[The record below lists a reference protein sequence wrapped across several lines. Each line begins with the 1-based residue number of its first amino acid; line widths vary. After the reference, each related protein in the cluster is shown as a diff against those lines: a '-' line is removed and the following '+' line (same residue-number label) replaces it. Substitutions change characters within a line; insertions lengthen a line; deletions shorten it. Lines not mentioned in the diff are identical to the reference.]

1 MATYRQVYIS
11 FWQDS
16 YILDLDPEG
25 KLLFIYLLTNTKT
38 TQCGIYELPMKVM
51 QFETGLDKNTIEQYL
66 QKFEADGKILYLK
79 ETSEVFMVNWLKYN
93 NIDSPK
99 VKACIRKEL
108 MQVKNK
114 SLLIAFLK
122 TAKQLGYSTEGLE
135 DLADTVSIGRNNSE
149 DTLSIEEKNSSDTLS
164 IGYGY
169 PICNSQ
175 IPYGE
180 EKEKEEEEEKE
191 KEKEINNISDEIL
204 STDETVDTQP
214 SQYTQLTQPTENI
227 PDTNDN
233 QNKLKPS
240 DVVEMY
246 NSICVSLPKVVTLSE
261 KRRRQIRA
269 LLKKIRDRTEIETVF
284 RKAEESDFLSGR
296 SGKWNGCNF
305 DWLINYNNFIK
316 VLEGTY
322 DNKKHEPDPF
332 DYYEAAKDSPYGW

>member
-66 QKFEADGKILYLK
+66 QKFEADGKILYSK

-122 TAKQLGYSTEGLE
+122 TAKQLGYSTEELE
-135 DLADTVSIGRNNSE
+135 DLADTVSIEYKHSE
-149 DTLSIEEKNSSDTLS
+149 DTLSIEEENLSDTLS

-180 EKEKEEEEEKE
+180 EKEKEKEKEEEVEEEKE
-191 KEKEINNISDEIL
+191 KERLPEQLNDDDNDDLNNPFRYYQQNIGPLLPDIVDLIEQYRKDLPDELITEAFRMAVRNNARNMRYAEKIML
-204 STDETVDTQP
+204 SWIDKGIKTLDDLKRHEAEWESKKAVNAGTP
-214 SQYTQLTQPTENI
+214 EKI
-227 PDTNDN
+227 P
-233 QNKLKPS
+233 
-240 DVVEMY
+240 
-246 NSICVSLPKVVTLSE
+246 
-261 KRRRQIRA
+261 
-269 LLKKIRDRTEIETVF
+269 KKSVKYKKF
-284 RKAEESDFLSGR
+284 DFS
-296 SGKWNGCNF
+296 
-305 DWLINYNNFIK
+305 
-316 VLEGTY
+316 V
-322 DNKKHEPDPF
+322 
-332 DYYEAAKDSPYGW
+332 

>member
-1 MATYRQVYIS
+1 MYTRVES
-11 FWQDS
+11 RFWQDEKMINVS
-16 YILDLDPEG
+16 CEARYLML
-25 KLLFIYLLTNTKT
+25 YLLTSPHRNVLGFYFLPEPYACFDLGW
-38 TQCGIYELPMKVM
+38 TQERFKERLGELLQNGLVKYD
-51 QFETGLDKNTIEQYL
+51 ETAHVVLITN
-66 QKFEADGKILYLK
+66 FLK
-79 ETSEVFMVNWLKYN
+79 HNPLENHN
-93 NIDSPK
+93 
-99 VKACIRKEL
+99 
-108 MQVKNK
+108 QVKSAIQK
-114 SLLIAFLK
+114 LDEIPKTPLLKDFYEAVKKYSYGKSHYSSLLEQLEERLQEQLPQQFGEPFG
-122 TAKQLGYSTEGLE
+122 KQ
-135 DLADTVSIGRNNSE
+135 
-149 DTLSIEEKNSSDTLS
+149 
-164 IGYGY
+164 
-169 PICNSQ
+169 
-175 IPYGE
+175 
-180 EKEKEEEEEKE
+180 EKEKEEEKE

-322 DNKKHEPDPF
+322 DNKKH
-332 DYYEAAKDSPYGW
+332 DSPYGW